1 MRRVG
6 VIGTGAWG
14 TTLAIMLAQKGF
26 ETTLWEHQA
35 ERAAQM
41 EHERENR
48 VFLPDFR
55 FPFSLRV
62 TSILREAVEG
72 RELVLLVT
80 PSQRLR
86 ENVRALAPHLTPNAI
101 ILSASKGLETDS
113 LKRMSE
119 VIAEELPPTMSER
132 IAVLSGPNLAQEVAR
147 GLPSA
152 AVIAAKNPAIAEAAR
167 EIMNTATFRVYRS
180 NDIIGVELGGALKNI
195 IALGAGANDG
205 WGYGENAKAAFMT
218 RGLAE
223 IARLGIACGANPLT
237 FVGLAGVGDLIATC
251 ASPLSRNRHVGLE
264 LAKGRPLEEILAGMK
279 SVAEGITTTQAARK
293 MAERFNVDLPITRTI
308 HAILF
313 EGKNPRQGVIELML
327 RDPKDELEGLRGLM
341 EGH

>member
-14 TTLAIMLAQKGF
+14 TTLAIVLAQKGF
-26 ETTLWEHQA
+26 ETTLWEHQV
-35 ERAAQM
+35 ERAEVM
-41 EHERENR
+41 ERDRENR
-48 VFLPDFR
+48 AFLPDIP

-62 TSILREAVEG
+62 TTDIREAVAG
-72 RELVLLVT
+72 RELVLAVT

-86 ENVRALAPHLTPNAI
+86 ENVRAMAPHLAPDAI
-101 ILSASKGLETDS
+101 ILSGSKGLEIGS

-119 VIAEELPPTMSER
+119 VIAEELPAGLRER
-132 IAVLSGPNLAQEVAR
+132 IAVLSGPNIAREVAR

-152 AVIAAKNPAIAEAAR
+152 AVIAANNRAVAEAAR
-167 EIMNTATFRVYRS
+167 ETMNTATFRVYTS
-180 NDIIGVELGGALKNI
+180 NDVIGVELGGALKNI

-223 IARLGIACGANPLT
+223 MARLGIACGANPLT
-237 FVGLAGVGDLIATC
+237 FVGLAGMGDLIATC
-251 ASPLSRNRHVGLE
+251 ASPLSRNRYVGLE
-264 LAKGRPLEEILAGMK
+264 MAKGRPLDEVLAGMK
-279 SVAEGITTTQAARK
+279 SVAEGVTTTKAAHAL
-293 MAERFNVDLPITRTI
+293 AERYDIEMPITRTI

-327 RDPKDELEGLRGLM
+327 RDPKDELEGIRGII
-341 EGH
+341 GS

>member
-14 TTLAIMLAQKGF
+14 TTLAILLAQKGF
-26 ETTLWEHQA
+26 DTTLWEHQA
-35 ERAAQM
+35 ERAAAM
-41 EHERENR
+41 ERDRENR
-48 VFLPDFR
+48 AFLPDVP
-55 FPFSLRV
+55 FPFSLQV
-62 TSILREAVEG
+62 TTNIVEAVAG

-86 ENVRALAPHLTPNAI
+86 ENVRAVAPHLAPDTI
-101 ILSASKGLETDS
+101 ILSGIKGLETGS

-119 VIAEELPPTMSER
+119 IIAEELPEGLRSRVAT
-132 IAVLSGPNLAQEVAR
+132 LSGPNIAREVAK

-152 AVIAAKNPAIAEAAR
+152 AVIAAKDPAIAEAAR
-167 EIMNTATFRVYRS
+167 AALNTATFRVYTTS
-180 NDIIGVELGGALKNI
+180 DVIGVELCGALKNI

-237 FVGLAGVGDLIATC
+237 FVGLAGMGDLIATC
-251 ASPLSRNRHVGLE
+251 ASPLSRNRYVGLE
-264 LAKGRPLEEILAGMK
+264 LAKGRSLDDILAGMK
-279 SVAEGITTTQAARK
+279 SVAEGVTTTQAAREL
-293 MAERFNVDLPITRTI
+293 AERYGVDMPITKTI
-308 HAILF
+308 YGVLF
-313 EGKNPRQGVIELML
+313 EGKNARQGVIELMM
-327 RDPKDELEGLRGLM
+327 RDPKEELEGLHRIM
-341 EGH
+341 

>member
-14 TTLAIMLAQKGF
+14 TTLAILLAQKGF
-26 ETTLWEHQA
+26 ETTLWDHQA
-35 ERAAQM
+35 ERAEVM
-41 EHERENR
+41 ERDRENR
-48 VFLPDFR
+48 AFLPDIP

-62 TSILREAVEG
+62 TASVQEAVAG

-86 ENVRALAPHLTPNAI
+86 ENVRIVAPHLEPDAI
-101 ILSASKGLETDS
+101 ILSGVKGLEIGS

-119 VIAEELPPTMSER
+119 VIAEELPERLRKR
-132 IAVLSGPNLAQEVAR
+132 IATLSGPNIAREVAR

-152 AVIAAKNPAIAEAAR
+152 AVIAADDRDVAEAAR
-167 EIMNTATFRVYRS
+167 EAMNTATFRIYTSSDV
-180 NDIIGVELGGALKNI
+180 IGVELAGALKNI
-195 IALGAGANDG
+195 MALGAGANDG
-205 WGYGENAKAAFMT
+205 WGYGQNSKATFIT

-223 IARLGIACGANPLT
+223 MARLGVACGAHPLT
-237 FVGLAGVGDLIATC
+237 FLGLAGMGDLIATC
-251 ASPLSRNRHVGLE
+251 NSPLSRNHYVGEE
-264 LAKGRPLEEILAGMK
+264 LARGRKLDEVLAGMK
-279 SVAEGITTTQAARK
+279 SVAEGITTTQAACEL
-293 MAERFNVDLPITRTI
+293 AERYGIDMPITRTI

-327 RDPKDELEGLRGLM
+327 RDPKEEFEGMHGLI
-341 EGH
+341 ER